1 MGVYPQLSHN
11 NPTSS
16 VQREVVLP
24 GLQFSLPLVANARIG
39 PLRVDGEV
47 GLRFVIES
55 ST

>member
-24 GLQFSLPLVANARIG
+24 GLQFSQTRASDRCALTVKSA
-39 PLRVDGEV
+39 
-47 GLRFVIES
+47 
-55 ST
+55 